1 MKGYSVKILDTVFA
15 DIDDIAD
22 FIVEVST
29 PEHAVRYAR
38 ELQAEIM
45 TLRYLADIIPE
56 SRYLSVRHYHP
67 HAKQLRTHNKQLNI
81 IFHIEGNIVIVDKI
95 LASKMIIN

>member
-1 MKGYSVKILDTVFA
+1 MKEYSVKILDTVFA
-15 DIDDIAD
+15 DIEYIANY
-22 FIVEVST
+22 IVSVNT
-29 PEHAVRYAR
+29 PEHAAKYSR

-45 TLRYLADIIPE
+45 SLRYLAGIIPE

-67 HAKQLRTHNKQLNI
+67 HAKQLRTHNKRLNI
-81 IFHIEGNIVIVDKI
+81 IFHIEGDIAIVDKI